1 MTNPQAISPVVTAFL
16 GLLSQAD
23 SVQVGSCPLLS
34 SWDVTE
40 PTGSEDNELVRFCW
54 EDDSLIYAIVLI
66 LVMIFT
72 NNQQLKAFFGRV
84 KDRFAP
90 KKEVAADAQ

>member
-1 MTNPQAISPVVTAFL
+1 MFVVL
-16 GLLSQAD
+16 GGLGNMRGSVIAAALLT
-23 SVQVGSCPLLS
+23 VLPELLRQFS
-34 SWDVTE
+34 DY
-40 PTGSEDNELVRFCW
+40 RM
-54 EDDSLIYAIVLI
+54 LIYAIVLI

-72 NNQQLKAFFGRV
+72 NNPQLKAFFGRV